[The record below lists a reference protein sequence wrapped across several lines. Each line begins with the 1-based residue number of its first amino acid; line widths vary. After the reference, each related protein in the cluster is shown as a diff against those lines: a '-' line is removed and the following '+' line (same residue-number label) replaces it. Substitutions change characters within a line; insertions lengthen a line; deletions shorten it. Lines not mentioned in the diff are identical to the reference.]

1 MRPLRRPRNL
11 TEDDHRTPRP
21 VYAVWEVT
29 LRCDHACGHCGS
41 RAQTAR
47 PNELSIEEM
56 RDVADQLARLGCRE
70 VTLIGGEAY
79 LRPDLDQ
86 LIAHLTRAGVSVGMQ
101 TGGLSLTERRLKSL
115 LAAGLGA
122 LGVSVDGPASAHD
135 ILRARP
141 GSWRLAM
148 KTIRLGASMGLTVN
162 SNTQI
167 NQLTLPHLRET
178 ADALEEAGVRTW
190 RVQLTVPMGRAAD
203 RPEWL
208 LQPWQVVPLM
218 DELAALK
225 LERLEAAHA
234 AGAPPSSA
242 MDITLAN
249 SVGYY
254 GPHEHLLRSAP
265 GIRARAWQGCQ
276 AGRFTIG
283 IESDGKVKAC
293 PSLPTVPYVGG
304 NIRDLTLSEL
314 WHDRPELRFARDRT
328 IEELWGFCKGCYYAD
343 VCRAGCS
350 FTTHC
355 FLGRRGNN
363 PFCYHRAQTLAKEG
377 VRERLVQVEKPAG
390 VPYDYGRFELKT
402 DPLPGAPSPQ
412 APSTSSTTTLQ

>member
-1 MRPLRRPRNL
+1 MSRLRRPRDL
-11 TEDDHRTPRP
+11 TDDDHRHPRP

-29 LRCDHACGHCGS
+29 LQCDHACGHCGS

-47 PNELSIEEM
+47 PDELSIEELL
-56 RDVADQLARLGCRE
+56 DVADQLARIGCRE

-79 LRPDLDQ
+79 LRPDLHR
-86 LIAHLTRAGVSVGMQ
+86 LVAHLTQAGVAVGMQ
-101 TGGLSLTERRLKSL
+101 TGGLSLTERRLQTL
-115 LAAGLGA
+115 VDAGLGA

-135 ILRARP
+135 VLRARP

-148 KTIRLGASMGLTVN
+148 KSIRLGASMGLPVT

-178 ADALEEAGVRTW
+178 ADALDEAGVSVW

-225 LERLEAAHA
+225 VERLEAAHA
-234 AGAPPSSA
+234 AGKPPTAA
-242 MDITLAN
+242 MDISAAN

-265 GIRARAWQGCQ
+265 GRRARAWHGCQ
-276 AGRFTIG
+276 AGRFTMG

-293 PSLPTVPYVGG
+293 PSLPSAPYVGG

-314 WHDRPELRFARDRT
+314 WHESPELRFARDRT
-328 IEELWGFCKGCYYAD
+328 TDELWGFCKGCYYAD

-355 FLGRRGNN
+355 FLGKRGNN
-363 PFCYHRAQTLAKEG
+363 PFCYHRVQALAEQG
-377 VRERLVQVEKPAG
+377 VRERLVQVEQPEG
-390 VPYDYGRFELKT
+390 IPYDHGRFELET
-402 DPLPGAPSPQ
+402 VAVP
-412 APSTSSTTTLQ
+412 